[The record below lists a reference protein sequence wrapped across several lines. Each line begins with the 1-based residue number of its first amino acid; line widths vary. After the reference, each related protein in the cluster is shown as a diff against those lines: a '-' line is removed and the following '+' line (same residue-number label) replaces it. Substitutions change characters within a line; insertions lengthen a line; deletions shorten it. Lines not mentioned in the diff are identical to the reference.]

1 MFEKEYRRIIEQ
13 LKRNED
19 YIVMRAICENIIDIL
34 KENGVKVD
42 GIIIKNVER
51 TKTLTVVNDFEVRF
65 NGLDF
70 TEHDKKYADE
80 ITELKKQISE
90 LESELAV
97 KDNLLTIKSA
107 ITCDLED
114 GVRIKCECP
123 ECGETFNAK
132 LPCGYKLKEDLPF
145 SGEDYLESLVDDLEK
160 RYAMDQEKICDL
172 KTALGEMA
180 NLFAEQRRAE
190 EIRWSRE

>member
-1 MFEKEYRRIIEQ
+1 MIELVM
-13 LKRNED
+13 LKRGCSYDELFEAYCD
-19 YIVMRAICENIIDIL
+19 VC
-34 KENGVKVD
+34 KENKVLRKD
-42 GIIIKNVER
+42 FYDLDEKNLEII
-51 TKTLTVVNDFEVRF
+51 
-65 NGLDF
+65 
-70 TEHDKKYADE
+70 TENE
-80 ITELKKQISE
+80 ELKKQISE

-160 RYAMDQEKICDL
+160 RYAMDQEKICNL

>member
-1 MFEKEYRRIIEQ
+1 MIELVM
-13 LKRNED
+13 LKRGCSYDELFEAYCD
-19 YIVMRAICENIIDIL
+19 VC
-34 KENGVKVD
+34 KENKVLRKD
-42 GIIIKNVER
+42 FHDLDEKNLEIITKNE
-51 TKTLTVVNDFEVRF
+51 
-65 NGLDF
+65 
-70 TEHDKKYADE
+70 
-80 ITELKKQISE
+80 ELQKQISE

-145 SGEDYLESLVDDLEK
+145 SGEDYLESLVDDLES
-160 RYAMDQEKICDL
+160 RYMKDEEEIYNLKIAL
-172 KTALGEMA
+172 KTVIDLYSE
-180 NLFAEQRRAE
+180 
-190 EIRWSRE
+190 SK